1 MGGLNENIL
10 AWEDIISAFRK
21 PTMGYPV
28 AAARAVLD
36 NAENYEKLVA
46 EFDRISAQP
55 QEMIDSMFHLHAM
68 HLLAEKREPRAFAPL
83 MRIAA
88 LPDDVLDEV
97 LGDHLTETFPNCVA
111 ATCRS
116 EADEQQVHEFIEN
129 HEAAEWARKMLVES
143 LVLRVM
149 AGDAALRSVLDWLLA
164 CGQRTRQYLQENPA
178 SSESGGDQL
187 VINGLASAIAS
198 LGSAEQIPLVQSWFD
213 ADLLDPQIA
222 DIDWF
227 IKKLNTPLA
236 ERWKL
241 LLRDQPPYIGDAI
254 ADMSNW
260 YCFSERFHRPRQSA
274 RIISSAAM
282 PEKQLPS
289 VREQPK
295 TGRNDPCPCGSGKK
309 YKKCCGG

>member
-1 MGGLNENIL
+1 MGGLNENRL
-10 AWEDIISAFRK
+10 VWEDIVSAFYK
-21 PTMGYPV
+21 PTMGYPI

-88 LPDDVLDEV
+88 LSDDVLDEV
-97 LGDHLTETFPNCVA
+97 LGDHLTETFKNCVA

-116 EADEQQVHEFIEN
+116 DADEQQVREFIEN
-129 HEAAEWARKMLVES
+129 HEAAEWARQVLVES

-149 AGDAALRSVLDWLLA
+149 AGDAVLVPVLDWLLA
-164 CGQRTRQYLQENPA
+164 CGQRTRLYLQENPA
-178 SSESGGDQL
+178 SSETSGDEL
-187 VINGLASAIAS
+187 VINGLARAIVS
-198 LGSAEQIPLVQSWFD
+198 IGSAEQIPLLQSWFD
-213 ADLLDPQIA
+213 ADLLDPQIGG
-222 DIDWF
+222 IDWF

-236 ERWKL
+236 ERWKQ
-241 LLRDQPPYIGDAI
+241 LLRDEPPYIVDAI
-254 ADMSNW
+254 ADMSHW
-260 YCFSERFHRPRQSA
+260 YCFSERFHLPRQPV
-274 RIISSAAM
+274 RIISSAAL

-309 YKKCCGG
+309 HKKCCGG